1 MRESK
6 IQYNPNLTVE
16 ENAKK
21 NGVTD
26 AAIRYYIKVRGIDR
40 ALDRKLN
47 IIQECSKY
55 LKKHPKASKREL
67 HKETKH
73 SLSTIYEYWD
83 YITGVKSVSDFYSS
97 VQKYETINTDS
108 IHTNGKE
115 LASSLLQD
123 AHEILEFADGLDVSQ
138 FRKWIKKHNNL
149 PLICVGNG
157 GQHTSYPALLYEMMS
172 CVARTVTPLEFSS
185 ISPAAIQNSKIL
197 LLSSGGKNQD
207 IVYASQR
214 ALKFASPEN
223 IACLTFNEEDTN
235 KVLKLLN
242 GKNVFVYKN
251 PYTDGFISIRSK
263 ILTDAILYRV
273 FSGKDSI
280 SQFIKDKREY
290 DYRINVRGMLPNP
303 KDIKHYCVLY
313 SSYGEPVAHD
323 IESTMT
329 ESGIASAQICDYRN
343 YCHGRFIFGS
353 NHPQETCMVL
363 LITPRERELAK
374 RIRENV
380 LPSNIP
386 VVQITTERNDALAT
400 IELLLDSMHFIFDIA
415 ERYHGI
421 NPNSPQNLSGI
432 DKRFPIS
439 GIKFLSELSN
449 SGEMCIWNEDEY
461 QTKTLKEQID
471 SLLLIEHNN
480 TLALSENPSYLPLP
494 TKQDLRRDEQYDT
507 SKHYCVAF
515 RSKNDLWKDMPV
527 PFGNMNGGFPYTMND
542 IEFPTSEHAYIFGVF
557 SHNTPDH
564 ISLQKEL
571 LAEQSGYNA
580 KRGIRNTHKSQWRT
594 DWSDFNLDWMLYC
607 VWHKAKECEAFRN
620 LLMSIPR
627 GATIIEDVSFKPY
640 EANGADFWGA
650 RNPEKKAFGKLAKK
664 YAEALNLKTQKATD
678 EVEDKLLWDYCN
690 VGVYEGKNVMGKI
703 LMIVK
708 DCLHNETEPDIN
720 YDLLRSKNI
729 HFLGK
734 RIFI

>member
-1 MRESK
+1 MRVSK
-6 IQYNPNLTVE
+6 IQYNPTLTVE

-47 IIQECSKY
+47 IIQECRKY

-67 HKETKH
+67 HEQTKH

-83 YITGVKSVSDFYSS
+83 YIIGVKSISDFDSS
-97 VQKYETINTDS
+97 VQKYETIQKDS
-108 IHTNGKE
+108 IRTNGKE

-123 AHEILEFADGLDVSQ
+123 AHDVFEFADGLDVSK
-138 FRKWIKKHNNL
+138 FSKWIKKHNNL
-149 PLICVGNG
+149 PLICIGNG
-157 GQHTSYPALLYEMMS
+157 GKHTSYPALLYEMMS
-172 CVARTVTPLEFSS
+172 CVARTVTPLEFAS
-185 ISPAAIQNSKIL
+185 ISPSAIQNSKIL

-207 IVYASQR
+207 IVYAAQR
-214 ALKFASPEN
+214 ALSYASPEN
-223 IACLTFNEEDTN
+223 IACLTFSDEESN
-235 KVLKLLN
+235 KVSKLLN

-251 PYTDGFISIRSK
+251 PYADGFISIRSK
-263 ILTDAILYRV
+263 ILTDAILYRA
-273 FSGKDSI
+273 FSCKDSI
-280 SQFIKDKREY
+280 SQFIKDERKY
-290 DYRINVRGMLPNP
+290 DYRINLRGMLPNP
-303 KDIKHYCVLY
+303 KEIKHYSVLY

-329 ESGIASAQICDYRN
+329 ESGVASVQICDYRN

-353 NHPQETCMVL
+353 NHPQETCMIL

-386 VVQITTERNDALAT
+386 IVEITTERNDALAT
-400 IELLLDSMHFIFDIA
+400 IELLLDSMYFIFDVA
-415 ERYHGI
+415 ERYHGV

-439 GIKFLSELSN
+439 GVKFLSELSN

-461 QTKTLKEQID
+461 RAKTLKEEID

-480 TLALSENPSYLPLP
+480 TVALSEHPSYLPLP

-515 RSKNDLWKDMPV
+515 RSKNDLWKDIPV
-527 PFGNMNGGFPYTMND
+527 PFGNMNGGYPYTMNG
-542 IEFPTSEHAYIFGVF
+542 IEFPTSEHAYIFGIF
-557 SHNTPDH
+557 SHNTPEH
-564 ISLQKEL
+564 IALQKEL

-580 KRGIRNTHKSQWRT
+580 KRGIRNTHKAQWRT
-594 DWSDFNLDWMLYC
+594 DWSDFNLDWMLHC
-607 VWHKAKECEAFRN
+607 VWHKAKECETFRN
-620 LLMSIPR
+620 LLMAIPQ
-627 GATIIEDVSFKPY
+627 GTTIIEDVSFKPY

-678 EVEDKLLWDYCN
+678 EVEDRLLWDYCN

-708 DCLHNETEPDIN
+708 DCLHHGTEPDID
-720 YDLLRSKNI
+720 YDLLRNKDI

>member
-1 MRESK
+1 MRVSK
-6 IQYNPNLTVE
+6 IQYNPTLTVE

-47 IIQECSKY
+47 IIQECRKY

-67 HKETKH
+67 HEQTKH

-83 YITGVKSVSDFYSS
+83 YIIGVKSISDFDSS
-97 VQKYETINTDS
+97 AQKYETVQKDS
-108 IHTNGKE
+108 IRTNGKE

-123 AHEILEFADGLDVSQ
+123 AHDVLEFADSLDVSK
-138 FRKWIKKHNNL
+138 FSKWVKKHNNL
-149 PLICVGNG
+149 PLICIGNG
-157 GQHTSYPALLYEMMS
+157 GKHTSYPALLYEMMS
-172 CVARTVTPLEFSS
+172 GVARTVTPLEFAS

-207 IVYASQR
+207 IVYATQR
-214 ALKFASPEN
+214 ALSHASPEN
-223 IACLTFNEEDTN
+223 IACLTFSDEETN
-235 KVLKLLN
+235 KVSKLLN

-263 ILTDAILYRV
+263 ILTDAILYRT
-273 FSGKDSI
+273 FSGKDAI
-280 SQFIKDKREY
+280 SQFIKDERKY
-290 DYRINVRGMLPNP
+290 DYRINVRGILPNP
-303 KDIKHYCVLY
+303 KDIKHYSVLY

-329 ESGIASAQICDYRN
+329 ESGVASVQICDYRN

-353 NHPQETCMVL
+353 NHPQETCMIL

-386 VVQITTERNDALAT
+386 IVEITTERNDALAT
-400 IELLLDSMHFIFDIA
+400 IELLLDSMYFIFDVA
-415 ERYHGI
+415 ERYHGV

-439 GIKFLSELSN
+439 GVKFLSELSN

-461 QTKTLKEQID
+461 RAKTLKEEID

-480 TLALSENPSYLPLP
+480 TVALSEHPSYLPLP

-507 SKHYCVAF
+507 SKYYCVAF

-527 PFGNMNGGFPYTMND
+527 PFGNMNGGYPYTMD
-542 IEFPTSEHAYIFGVF
+542 GIEFPTSEHAYIFGIF
-557 SHNTPDH
+557 SHNTPEH

-607 VWHKAKECEAFRN
+607 VWHKAKECETFRN
-620 LLMSIPR
+620 LLMAIPQ
-627 GATIIEDVSFKPY
+627 GTTIIEDVSFKPY

-664 YAEALNLKTQKATD
+664 YAEALNIKTQKATD
-678 EVEDKLLWDYCN
+678 EVEDRLLWDYCN

-708 DCLHNETEPDIN
+708 DCLHNGTEPDID
-720 YDLLRSKNI
+720 YDLLRNKDI

>member
-1 MRESK
+1 MRVSK
-6 IQYNPNLTVE
+6 IQYNPTLTVE

-47 IIQECSKY
+47 IIQECRKY
-55 LKKHPKASKREL
+55 LKKHPKSSKREL
-67 HKETKH
+67 HEQTKH

-83 YITGVKSVSDFYSS
+83 YIIGVKSISDFDSS
-97 VQKYETINTDS
+97 AQKYETVQKDS

-123 AHEILEFADGLDVSQ
+123 ARDVLTFADGLDVSK
-138 FRKWIKKHNNL
+138 FSKWIKKHNNL
-149 PLICVGNG
+149 PLICIGNG
-157 GQHTSYPALLYEMMS
+157 GKHTSYPALLYEMMS
-172 CVARTVTPLEFSS
+172 GVARTVTPLEFAS

-207 IVYASQR
+207 IVYAAQR
-214 ALKFASPEN
+214 ALNFASPEN
-223 IACLTFNEEDTN
+223 IACLTFNDKDTN

-242 GKNVFVYKN
+242 GKNVFIYKN

-263 ILTDAILYRV
+263 ILTDAILYRA
-273 FSGKDSI
+273 FSGKDAI
-280 SQFIKDKREY
+280 SQFIKDERKY
-290 DYRINVRGMLPNP
+290 DYRINVRGILPNP
-303 KDIKHYCVLY
+303 KDIKHYSVLY

-329 ESGIASAQICDYRN
+329 ESGVASVQICDYRN

-353 NHPQETCMVL
+353 NHTQETCMVL

-386 VVQITTERNDALAT
+386 IVEITTERNDALAT
-400 IELLLDSMHFIFDIA
+400 IELLLDSMYFIFDVA
-415 ERYHGI
+415 ERYHGV

-439 GIKFLSELSN
+439 GVKFLSELSN

-461 QTKTLKEQID
+461 QAKTLKEEID

-494 TKQDLRRDEQYDT
+494 TKQELRKDEKYDT

-527 PFGNMNGGFPYTMND
+527 PFGNMNGGYPYTMNG
-542 IEFPTSEHAYIFGVF
+542 IEFPTSEHAYIFGIF
-557 SHNTPDH
+557 SHNTPEH
-564 ISLQKEL
+564 ISLQEEL

-607 VWHKAKECEAFRN
+607 VWHKAKECEEFRH
-620 LLMSIPR
+620 LLMAIPQ
-627 GATIIEDVSFKPY
+627 GTTIIEDVSFKPF

-678 EVEDKLLWDYCN
+678 EVEDRLLWDYCN
-690 VGVYEGKNVMGKI
+690 MGVYEGKNVMGKI

-708 DCLHNETEPDIN
+708 DCLHNGTEPDID
-720 YDLLRSKNI
+720 YDLLRSKDI
-729 HFLGK
+729 HFCGK